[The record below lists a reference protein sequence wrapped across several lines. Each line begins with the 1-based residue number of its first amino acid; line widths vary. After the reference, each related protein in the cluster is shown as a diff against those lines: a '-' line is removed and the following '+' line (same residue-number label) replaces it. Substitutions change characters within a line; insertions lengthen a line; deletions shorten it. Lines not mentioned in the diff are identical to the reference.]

1 MDLISLGW
9 NRGFELEFENIK
21 RENSFPARISI
32 VARNIYSVISVH
44 GEFHAELSGA
54 FRNAAE
60 SLIDYPAV
68 GDWVVV
74 ERESDS
80 QTAII
85 QSVLPRK
92 SAFTRRAVLGGAKR
106 TSGGKTDEQVL
117 AANIDTA
124 FITVGLDGNFNVN
137 RIERYLAIAY
147 DGGATPVIVLNK
159 ADIADD
165 PEIAVNEVEQ
175 VAFGVPVYAV
185 SAKENS
191 MIDSVVSHLTTGVT
205 GVFLGSSGVG
215 KSSLINCILGEDRL
229 TTFEVRESDNRG
241 RHTTTHR
248 ELIVIPN
255 GGIVIDTPGI
265 RGIVAYEDRGGIERA
280 FAEVEAIAELCK
292 FSDCTHTNEPGCAIL
307 EALKN
312 GELDQR
318 RYENYLKLIR
328 EARYQAVR
336 KDVAQRRRQ
345 EREWD
350 KRLREHMKRLK
361 RSNPK
366 YRN

>member
-1 MDLISLGW
+1 MDLTSLGW
-9 NRGFELEFENIK
+9 NRGFELEFDAARHEK
-21 RENSFPARISI
+21 SFPARISI
-32 VARNIYSVISVH
+32 VARNVYTVISEH

-54 FRNAAE
+54 FRNAIE

-80 QTAII
+80 HTAII
-85 QSVLPRK
+85 HSVLPRK
-92 SAFTRRAVLGGAKR
+92 SAFTRRAVLGGSKR

-147 DGGATPVIVLNK
+147 DGGATPVVVLNK
-159 ADIADD
+159 ADLAAD
-165 PEIAVNEVEQ
+165 PELAVNEVEQ

-185 SAKENS
+185 SAKENRQ
-191 MIDSVVSHLTTGVT
+191 IDDVASHLKPGVT

-215 KSSLINCILGEDRL
+215 KSSLINCILGEEKL
-229 TTFEVRESDNRG
+229 VTSEVRESDSRG

-255 GGIVIDTPGI
+255 GGVVIDTPGI
-265 RGIVAYEDRGGIERA
+265 RGIASFEDRGGIEKA
-280 FAEVEAIAELCK
+280 FSEVESLAESCR
-292 FSDCTHTNEPGCAIL
+292 FNDCTHTNEPGCAVL
-307 EALKN
+307 EALES

-328 EARYQAVR
+328 EARYQSVR
-336 KDVAQRRRQ
+336 NDVAQRRRQ

-350 KRLREHMKRLK
+350 KRLREYMKGLK
-361 RSNPK
+361 RTNPK
-366 YRN
+366 FRK